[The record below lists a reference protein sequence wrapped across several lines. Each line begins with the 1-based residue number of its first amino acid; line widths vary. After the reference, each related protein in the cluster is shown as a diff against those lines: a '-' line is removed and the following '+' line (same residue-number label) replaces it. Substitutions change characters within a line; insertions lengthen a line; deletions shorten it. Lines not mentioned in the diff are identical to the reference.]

1 MTLVEL
7 LVVIAIICL
16 LLAVSVPIVKPMLE
30 SRKTSNAAQV
40 LAGAF
45 QQARLKSIQ
54 EGRSYGVRL
63 IPFGTA
69 PTVSVQLQMETAPTY
84 VVTLNPPDVRVRV
97 ENGLIVPYRFYIYDE
112 DKKPQEGR
120 WEAVRSPNERTEILG
135 LFQSGD
141 EVQFNRLGRFFV
153 IGNNHRL
160 AAPYGTL
167 NLPEEELLSSDELV
181 NDAMEYRIVSA
192 WKPFTIWQTMMP
204 HGSIVDIV
212 LSGGETV
219 NFAGDVKDGTP
230 ENIPPQFSPGDN
242 VVVLFSPAG
251 HVDVVCI
258 NGGESKKVN
267 EMLYFCVGEW
277 DRQVDANGTP
287 LAEDGKTNLQAPA
300 TYWVSLHPKTGG
312 VRIAENI
319 PSDSLR
325 EARKFAREHFFNVGG
340 W

>member
-7 LVVIAIICL
+7 LVVVAIICL
-16 LLAVSVPIVKPMLE
+16 LLAVSVPILKPMLE

-40 LAGAF
+40 LAGAL

-69 PTVSVQLQMETAPTY
+69 PTVSVQLQMEAAPTY

-97 ENGLIVPYRFYIYDE
+97 ENGTIVPYRFYID
-112 DKKPQEGR
+112 DKEGAPQEGR
-120 WEAVRSPNERTEILG
+120 WEAVRSPNKRTEILA
-135 LFQSGD
+135 LFQPGD

-160 AAPYGTL
+160 ISPYHEL
-167 NLPEEELLSSDELV
+167 NFPEEELLSSNEEM
-181 NDAMEYRIVSA
+181 NDAMEYRLVSL
-192 WKPFTIWQTMMP
+192 WKPLSTWQTIMP
-204 HGSIVDIV
+204 HGSVVD
-212 LSGGETV
+212 LAFSGGETDDFT
-219 NFAGDVKDGTP
+219 NEG
-230 ENIPPQFSPGDN
+230 IPAQFSSGDD
-242 VVVLFSPAG
+242 VVVMFSPAG
-251 HVDVVCI
+251 HVDEIRI
-258 NGGESKKVN
+258 NGISRKVN

-277 DRQVDANGTP
+277 DRQMDANTKITC
-287 LAEDGKTNLQAPA
+287 AEDRNSNLEVSA
-300 TYWVSLHPKTGG
+300 TCWVSLHPKTGG
-312 VRIAENI
+312 VRIAENV
-319 PSDSLR
+319 PSNSIR